1 MAFAGLLVLL
11 SSTLATGIHQASPW
25 ELRLAA
31 FNDILHLGRRSTLL
45 QRSSFVKNLDYKI
58 KLRVCSAYPADAPFE
73 VLLNEVS
80 IKEEL
85 EYKSCFEYTGDL
97 RSGDNVNFKVAGLA
111 SGSFTIDELPQEDA
125 TLVLVVHR
133 HDKATMAVSFM
144 SHVFAKLSGPQV
156 ALLDAYQGSSS
167 SVVEIQPKD
176 DDESKTE
183 TLRYNS
189 VMALDEA
196 TYKVTLAMGDRKQE
210 YELDAQ
216 SDEAYAIIRCGVDSE
231 ILKSYK
237 QVLPPMSVQRM
248 LCLYGTNAQKEKIRA
263 ARSQSTLE
271 VPWKSRVK
279 RREYK
284 HKQDKQVHGELDSLD
299 VGLHLTFQVLGT
311 LWLQEALGCRRLPLA
326 LSKEYC
332 EGLTILNERLQ
343 LSDSAGNDF
352 NVANEILPQLCF
364 KCLVEDRLNK
374 AMRYL
379 KLAHREVE
387 RQNEALAEQYA
398 LAKERRESAQSSAQ
412 HAVKLGLC
420 TDQNDKDVNGKD
432 KEQKE
437 PKV

>member
-1 MAFAGLLVLL
+1 M
-11 SSTLATGIHQASPW
+11 
-25 ELRLAA
+25 AA
-31 FNDILHLGRRSTLL
+31 FNDILHLGRRSTFL

-111 SGSFTIDELPQEDA
+111 SGSFTIDQLPQEDA

-167 SVVEIQPKD
+167 SVVEIKPKD

-196 TYKVTLAMGDRKQE
+196 TYKVTLTMGDRKQE

-237 QVLPPMSVQRM
+237 QELMVYPTNEKTAEEKLDKAAAHQFVLSFSV
-248 LCLYGTNAQKEKIRA
+248 A
-263 ARSQSTLE
+263 ALF
-271 VPWKSRVK
+271 
-279 RREYK
+279 
-284 HKQDKQVHGELDSLD
+284 
-299 VGLHLTFQVLGT
+299 VG
-311 LWLQEALGCRRLPLA
+311 
-326 LSKEYC
+326 
-332 EGLTILNERLQ
+332 
-343 LSDSAGNDF
+343 
-352 NVANEILPQLCF
+352 
-364 KCLVEDRLNK
+364 
-374 AMRYL
+374 
-379 KLAHREVE
+379 
-387 RQNEALAEQYA
+387 ALA
-398 LAKERRESAQSSAQ
+398 
-412 HAVKLGLC
+412 C
-420 TDQNDKDVNGKD
+420 
-432 KEQKE
+432 
-437 PKV
+437 